1 MSKFLILN
9 MGFVRFLFEVVLQWE
24 NDLVIVGCCM
34 LFSPNN
40 HNRKM
45 KSQRRKFYPTPRVQT
60 HFSRA
65 VLQSVI
71 IKTWAE

>member
-45 KSQRRKFYPTPRVQT
+45 KSQGENFTQLLGFRPISPEQFC
-60 HFSRA
+60 RA
-65 VLQSVI
+65 
-71 IKTWAE
+71 